1 MCCDPHCFINILRW
15 WVMCTFNSNVG
26 RNLSLFLNFGCWVA
40 IRSRFGRWAVNQAGA
55 SQSVRK
61 TVCVGLGRSFDR

>member
-1 MCCDPHCFINILRW
+1 
-15 WVMCTFNSNVG
+15 MCTFNSNVG